1 MRSLPLRQAT
11 RMLITVGWVAVGL
24 PMVFSGYCPAVVAA
38 DGQPS
43 TNAPREDDVSRM
55 KTFCESGKG
64 VGVLN
69 GFKEADLLR
78 HEGKGCLTH
87 MWFGGDWPGY
97 EKTRIRVYVDGE
109 KIASIDMDL
118 GLGHGYGFADQ
129 AAPWGTE
136 RLGKTGHPSGVYN
149 TYQIPFGKSVRV
161 TAQRSQESPDG
172 KPFWWIVRGTE
183 NRPVTIGGM
192 RLPDSARLR
201 LFKQEDIHVKA
212 LDEFNLCDVP
222 GPGMLYQV
230 MIAARPV
237 NVDKLEYME
246 GCLRGYFG
254 DSGEAVLLS
263 SGLEDYF
270 LGTYY
275 FNRGP
280 FANDLAGVTHL
291 DSKAKSF
298 SGYRFHDA
306 DSVIFQDGFR
316 LTCRNGETWFAQ
328 KNGKPHG
335 DPGAVKYTTYTWVY
349 QW

>member
-1 MRSLPLRQAT
+1 MSKLPILQTNKMWIIA
-11 RMLITVGWVAVGL
+11 GWVAIGL
-24 PMVFSGYCPAVVAA
+24 AMVLSRPRAAVVAA
-38 DGQPS
+38 AGQPS
-43 TNAPREDDVSRM
+43 TDAPREDDVSRM
-55 KTFCESGKG
+55 ETFCESGKG

-97 EKTRIRVYVDGE
+97 EKTRIRVYIDGE
-109 KIASIDMDL
+109 TTASIDMEL

-129 AAPWGTE
+129 AAPWGIE

-161 TAQRSQESPDG
+161 TAQRSRESPDE
-172 KPFWWIVRGTE
+172 KPFWWIVRGTD

-192 RLPDSARLR
+192 RLPSSARLK
-201 LFKQEDIHVKA
+201 LIKQQDIQVKA
-212 LDEFNLCDVP
+212 SDEFSLCDVQ
-222 GPGMLYQV
+222 GAGMLYQV
-230 MIAARPV
+230 MIAARPMS
-237 NVDKLEYME
+237 VDKLEYME

-254 DSGEAVLLS
+254 GSGEPVLLS

-275 FNRGP
+275 FNRGR
-280 FANDLAGVTHL
+280 FANELAGLTHL
-291 DSKAKSF
+291 DSKDKSF

-306 DSVIFQDGFR
+306 DSVIFRNGFR

-328 KNGKPHG
+328 RNSKPHG
-335 DPGAVKYTTYTWVY
+335 DPGEVKYTTYTWVY